1 MAGTTDFVTD
11 GGHALTTARHSFGF
25 YSTDR
30 VPINTSIESSTA
42 TPPDSIFPLLFRQWR
57 QYALSSDNGAT
68 WGEWTSAQGT
78 FSPDSQVKLRLTS
91 AGTYG
96 AQVAATVTIGGVS
109 ASFSA
114 TTIRF
119 IDLGDGTVLDAVS
132 SLRWLQNANCTA
144 SAGGIDKT
152 AGTLN
157 WADAQTWSNNLASS
171 ACGLSDGSVGGDWH
185 LPTIDELRIFTDAG
199 YRPDTL
205 ATAGFTNVQAY
216 LYWSSSTSADL
227 PGYAWV
233 VNIGSGFVGLG
244 TMRYGAY
251 VWPVRAGQYWAVG
264 PLVTLGNGDFGNLA
278 VGSASPGHQF
288 TVKNAAASDQPVL
301 GIALTALIRQFGV
314 TMAAAALYSL
324 TQYLAAGAS

>member
-1 MAGTTDFVTD
+1 
-11 GGHALTTARHSFGF
+11 
-25 YSTDR
+25 
-30 VPINTSIESSTA
+30 
-42 TPPDSIFPLLFRQWR
+42 
-57 QYALSSDNGAT
+57 
-68 WGEWTSAQGT
+68 
-78 FSPDSQVKLRLTS
+78 
-91 AGTYG
+91 
-96 AQVAATVTIGGVS
+96 
-109 ASFSA
+109 
-114 TTIRF
+114 
-119 IDLGDGTVLDAVS
+119 
-132 SLRWLQNANCTA
+132 
-144 SAGGIDKT
+144 
-152 AGTLN
+152 
-157 WADAQTWSNNLASS
+157 
-171 ACGLSDGSVGGDWH
+171 VGGDWH

-301 GIALTALIRQFGV
+301 GIALSGTDTDQFGV
-314 TMAAAALYSL
+314 TTGGSLPCSSL
-324 TQYLAAGAS
+324 TPTLAAGASCTVLVTAAPTSVGIKNASLTVTTAAGSTAVPLTATASYPVPTVTGISPSSGFADGGTTVTITGTGLSNVTAVKFASTNATAFTTNSATLLTATSPTGLVGQTVDITVTTPGGTSATSSADQFTYTLQYQAQNQSTNPIHSLHHPCRSYCQRISRA